1 MKLNLKIISTLV
13 LPILALV
20 STVQASETSSKLT
33 ATQIAENAYKACYY
47 PGDDGVRKARMLIV
61 DKDGNKQLRQFDA
74 FRRDKEDAGDQD
86 FLVVFE
92 RPSDVKGTVFLVNK
106 HIESEDDR
114 WLYLPGLDLEK
125 RISSSDK
132 RTSFVGSNFFYE
144 DISGRNYRLDDYE
157 LIKKDDKYYYL
168 KGTPKDSEGA
178 EFTHYEMKVD
188 KVDFMPR
195 EINYYK
201 TGDKL
206 YRKAEILEV
215 KKVDGFQ
222 TVFKSKISDLETQS
236 YTLVQFKKPSYN
248 VGLEQSIFSERSL
261 RKPPKNLGRK

>member
-1 MKLNLKIISTLV
+1 MVT
-13 LPILALV
+13 
-20 STVQASETSSKLT
+20 TQAAESEENNAVLT
-33 ATQIAENAYKACYY
+33 ADQIAQNAYQACYY

-74 FRRDKEDAGDQD
+74 FRKDKEDAGDQD

-157 LIKKDDKYYYL
+157 LINQDNEYYYL
-168 KGTPKDSEGA
+168 KGTPKDSGA
-178 EFTHYEMKVD
+178 VEFIHYEMKVD
-188 KVDFMPR
+188 KNDFMPR

-248 VGLEQSIFSERSL
+248 VGLDQTIFSERSL
-261 RKPPKNLGRK
+261 RNPPKNLGRK